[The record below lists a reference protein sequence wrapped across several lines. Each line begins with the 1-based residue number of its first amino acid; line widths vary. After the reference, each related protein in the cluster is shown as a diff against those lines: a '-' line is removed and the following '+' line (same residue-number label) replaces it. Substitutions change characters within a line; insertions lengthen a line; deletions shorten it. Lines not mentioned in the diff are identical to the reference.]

1 VRRLVFRF
9 LALNDA
15 DHFMD
20 HVADTRSSV
29 PPDGRPVT
37 APMTL
42 SAAGRSVYLDVDPRD
57 VERVREIAAAY
68 HGISDGQAVIDDSE
82 VLAGLAFL
90 ERHAR
95 SEFQPAIRMTLAAC
109 ENFRHL
115 DKLDQLRLR
124 SIDDLE
130 ISIRL
135 HAALCAMG
143 IKTVG
148 EVEALATLPDP
159 DVLVRGK
166 RHHFG
171 KKCLKEVRAIVE
183 SVGLGR
189 RS

>member
-1 VRRLVFRF
+1 
-9 LALNDA
+9 
-15 DHFMD
+15 
-20 HVADTRSSV
+20 
-29 PPDGRPVT
+29 
-37 APMTL
+37 
-42 SAAGRSVYLDVDPRD
+42 
-57 VERVREIAAAY
+57 
-68 HGISDGQAVIDDSE
+68 VIDDSE

-95 SEFQPAIRMTLAAC
+95 SEFQPAIRLARGAC
-109 ENFRHL
+109 ENFRNM

-130 ISIRL
+130 RIDLLPNSCISIRL
-135 HAALCAMG
+135 HAALRRMG

-148 EVEALATLPDP
+148 EVEALAALPDP

-166 RHHFG
+166 RHSFG